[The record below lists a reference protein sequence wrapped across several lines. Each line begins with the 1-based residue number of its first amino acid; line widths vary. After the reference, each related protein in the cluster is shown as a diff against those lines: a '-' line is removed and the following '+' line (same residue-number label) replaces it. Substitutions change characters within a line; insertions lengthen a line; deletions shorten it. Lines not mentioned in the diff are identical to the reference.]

1 MDLASLRA
9 QQIELASSAIREDRL
24 DKDPPDLIAGADVGF
39 EQGGEVTRAAMVL
52 LKYPSLELVEYKV
65 ARIATT
71 MPFIFSRSANIPA
84 LLAAWEICRKAG
96 FGVCRWSWIRILAVL
111 AWPAILLI
119 GGCADHWRSEK
130 RLCGKF
136 EPLLQRTGRAGPLMD
151 KGEQLAQ
158 VWRSKARCNPL
169 FIATGHR
176 VSVDSALAW
185 VQRCMKG
192 YRLPEPTRWADAVA
206 SERPAFVRYTAN
218 QPNSGKLR
226 IISVFENSTC
236 YKTQFI
242 CVWSARK
249 LAARHFYGLLMR
261 TYVPQLR
268 RILSANRLRRW
279 ADLPPHSRS
288 LWETLTVKDA
298 KVNFDSQL
306 ENLKKRFLQ
315 PTISICT
322 AFIRQSMLAWR

>member
-9 QQIELASSAIREDRL
+9 QQIELASSVIREDRL

-71 MPFIFSRSANIPA
+71 MPYIPGF
-84 LLAAWEICRKAG
+84 LVPRISCAAGSVGDAVAKAG
-96 FGVCRWSWIRILAVL
+96 FSVCRWSWDLASSPS
-111 AWPAILLI
+111 WRSQPFWLI
-119 GGCADHWRSEK
+119 GGCADHWRGEK

-136 EPLLQRTGRAGPLMD
+136 EPLSSEPGALAPLMD
-151 KGEQLAQ
+151 KGEQLAW

-176 VSVDSALAW
+176 VSVDSALEW

-218 QPNSGKLR
+218 QP
-226 IISVFENSTC
+226 
-236 YKTQFI
+236 
-242 CVWSARK
+242 
-249 LAARHFYGLLMR
+249 
-261 TYVPQLR
+261 
-268 RILSANRLRRW
+268 
-279 ADLPPHSRS
+279 
-288 LWETLTVKDA
+288 
-298 KVNFDSQL
+298 
-306 ENLKKRFLQ
+306 
-315 PTISICT
+315 
-322 AFIRQSMLAWR
+322 